1 MFLKLAQQRRTIY
14 QFIDQKVEASK
25 LNQCLEAAIWAP
37 NHGLTQP
44 WRFYVIG
51 DQTQQALTQ
60 LYAKLRADKRAIADS
75 QEHKAIYLK
84 ACEHFMANP
93 QIVIVGQ
100 VCSLDSIK
108 SKEDYAACACAIQNF
123 QLAAWEQGLGVQ
135 WSTGPIIN
143 HEKTYQIL
151 GIDPAEVEL
160 IGILYM
166 GYPQCVPESQRLPL
180 SQVVSNYA

>member
-1 MFLKLAQQRRTIY
+1 MFLKLAQQRRTVY
-14 QFIDQKVEASK
+14 QFIDQKVESNK

-60 LYAKLRADKRAIADS
+60 LYAKLRADKRAIAGS
-75 QEHKAIYLK
+75 EEHNAIYLK
-84 ACEHFMANP
+84 ACERFMANP

-100 VCSLDSIK
+100 VCSLDSVK

-151 GIDPAEVEL
+151 GLDPAEIEL

-166 GYPQCVPESQRLPL
+166 GYPQCVPESQRLPV
-180 SQVVSNYA
+180 SQVLSTYP